1 MPESWKPPAWR
12 EPQYVPHEYM
22 HVEEEELEADPGT
35 PVEMVE
41 DVVATLD
48 AKGKPLGTAVPIAK
62 GTVGGIIGAGP
73 DFIVF
78 QYGEH
83 PGVRVPKGTFK
94 NLVPKEERRRGCIVV
109 VTAAD
114 LDG

>member
-1 MPESWKPPAWR
+1 
-12 EPQYVPHEYM
+12 M

-35 PVEMVE
+35 PVEITE

-48 AKGKPLGTAVPIAK
+48 AKGKTLGAPVPIAK
-62 GTVGGIIGAGP
+62 GTVGGIIASGP

-78 QYGEH
+78 QHGEV
-83 PGVRVPKGTFK
+83 PGVRVPKGTFR
-94 NLVPKEERRRGCIVV
+94 NLVPKEERRQGCVV